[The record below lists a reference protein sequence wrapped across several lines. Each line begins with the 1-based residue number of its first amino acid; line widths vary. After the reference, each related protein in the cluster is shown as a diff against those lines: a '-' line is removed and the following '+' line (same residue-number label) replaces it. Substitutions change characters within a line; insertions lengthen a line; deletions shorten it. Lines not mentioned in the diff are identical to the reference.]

1 MPFPEI
7 ESQIQEFSNNSKQ
20 IHAFP
25 EIESQIHPFSLKLD
39 KELPVI
45 LSQRAQLVQTPVWQ
59 KNT

>member
-1 MPFPEI
+1 MNFPII
-7 ESQIQEFSNNSKQ
+7 ENQ